1 MRLSIKAKQVAG
13 VTTIVGL
20 SVVVLSGVYLSSLAR
35 VQLEE
40 SQKRG
45 DLLAG
50 AIYQRAHAVIA
61 ESSDGQDPV
70 EALSADSGL
79 RSILEASA
87 YSKHVTYAAIVDTE
101 GTAIAHSDADMAG
114 HPVPSYES
122 LSSLL
127 SQGPIAKIRAIYAP
141 GGRTFEIRQPLLL
154 GATEFGSI
162 RIGVSTLLIRGEF
175 DDSLRS
181 ALYAVLAALG
191 GASLVATLLAQL
203 LLRPIHV
210 IRSGLTRLGRGEFG
224 VNVDLPR
231 DDEFGELGQFFN
243 TISARLSADRAH
255 SGSHPDLAPAVDQ
268 MEDAVAIVD
277 RKGTLLFA
285 NKAMRDTLPEDALNR
300 PLEDALPEEHPYRRI
315 VEDAADAHQPRGPLV
330 AMLTRP
336 VPGERM
342 IVATPIETADKR
354 TQAVIL
360 ISRNLEYLSQ
370 VQSTVNYSRKL
381 AALSRLS
388 AGVAHEVKNPLN
400 ATVIHLELLKEQL
413 AAASDGAPASAMDHV
428 GVIAAQMRRL
438 DEVVQG
444 FLRFIRPEDLKLER
458 VQPGVLIE
466 AIRPIVAAEAERHGI
481 ELRIEV
487 ANSLPDVRV
496 DSGMMQ
502 QALLNLALNACQAM
516 PGGGRLRLGASS
528 ASGKRVEIV
537 CEDTG
542 PGIKPE
548 HLDKIF
554 DLYFT
559 TKEKGSGIGL
569 SMVYRAVQL
578 HDGEIQVQSIWGRG
592 ATFRVLLPQASS
604 SGS

>member
-13 VTTIVGL
+13 VTTIVGVA
-20 SVVVLSGVYLSSLAR
+20 VVVLSGVYLSSLLQVR
-35 VQLEE
+35 LEE
-40 SQKRG
+40 SQVRG
-45 DLLAG
+45 ELLAN
-50 AIYQRAHAVIA
+50 AIGQRAIAVVA
-61 ESSDGQDPV
+61 ENGEGRDPV
-70 EALSADSGL
+70 EALRTDSGL

-87 YSKHVTYAAIVDTE
+87 YDKRVTYAAIFDVE
-101 GTAIAHSDADMAG
+101 GTVIASFPFLVDAPIRPYDDLASLLTQGAIAQ
-114 HPVPSYES
+114 
-122 LSSLL
+122 L
-127 SQGPIAKIRAIYAP
+127 RAIYTS
-141 GGRTFEIRQPLLL
+141 GGRTFEVRKPLLL
-154 GATEFGSI
+154 DAAEFGSI
-162 RIGVSTLLIRGEF
+162 RIGVSTLLIQGDF
-175 DDSLRS
+175 NKS
-181 ALYAVLAALG
+181 ARFVAVVVFGALAG
-191 GASLVATLLAQL
+191 TILVAMSLAQL

-243 TISARLSADRAH
+243 TVSARLSADRAH
-255 SGSHPDLAPAVDQ
+255 SASHSDLAPAMDQ
-268 MEDAVAIVD
+268 MEDAIAIVD
-277 RKGTLLFA
+277 RKGVLLFA
-285 NKAMRDTLPEDALNR
+285 NKAMRETLPENALNR
-300 PLEDALPEEHPYRRI
+300 PLEDALPDEHPYRKI
-315 VEDAADAHQPRGPLV
+315 VEDARTAHQPRGPLV
-330 AMLTRP
+330 AMLTQP
-336 VPGERM
+336 SPGERM
-342 IVATPIETADKR
+342 IVATPIEMSDKR
-354 TQAVIL
+354 ILAVIL

-370 VQSTVNYSRKL
+370 VQSTVSHSRKL

-413 AAASDGAPASAMDHV
+413 SARSSGAPASALDHV
-428 GVIAAQMRRL
+428 AIIAAQMRRL

-444 FLRFIRPEDLKLER
+444 FLRFIRPEDLKLDR

-466 AIRPIVAAEAERHGI
+466 AIRPIVSAEAERHGI
-481 ELRIEV
+481 ELRIEIG
-487 ANSLPDVRV
+487 NWLPDVRV

-516 PGGGRLRLGASS
+516 PNGGRLRLSAAV

-537 CEDTG
+537 CEDNG

-548 HLDKIF
+548 HLDRIF

-578 HDGEIQVQSIWGRG
+578 HDGEIQVQSIPGRG
-592 ATFRVLLPQASS
+592 TTFRVLLPQASS

>member
-61 ESSDGQDPV
+61 ESSDGKDPV

-114 HPVPSYES
+114 HTVPSYES

-127 SQGPIAKIRAIYAP
+127 AQGPIAKIRAIYAP

-154 GATEFGSI
+154 GAAEFGSI

-191 GASLVATLLAQL
+191 GAILVATLLAQL

-255 SGSHPDLAPAVDQ
+255 SGSHNDLAPAMDQ
-268 MEDAVAIVD
+268 LEDGIAIVD
-277 RKGTLLFA
+277 RKGGLLFA
-285 NKAMRDTLPEDALNR
+285 NRAMREVLPEDALNR
-300 PLEDALPEEHPYRRI
+300 RIEDVLPDDHPYRKI
-315 VEDAADAHQPRGPLV
+315 IEDATEARQQRGPLA
-330 AMLTRP
+330 AMLT
-336 VPGERM
+336 
-342 IVATPIETADKR
+342 K
-354 TQAVIL
+354 
-360 ISRNLEYLSQ
+360 
-370 VQSTVNYSRKL
+370 
-381 AALSRLS
+381 
-388 AGVAHEVKNPLN
+388 
-400 ATVIHLELLKEQL
+400 
-413 AAASDGAPASAMDHV
+413 PAS
-428 GVIAAQMRRL
+428 
-438 DEVVQG
+438 
-444 FLRFIRPEDLKLER
+444 
-458 VQPGVLIE
+458 
-466 AIRPIVAAEAERHGI
+466 
-481 ELRIEV
+481 
-487 ANSLPDVRV
+487 
-496 DSGMMQ
+496 
-502 QALLNLALNACQAM
+502 
-516 PGGGRLRLGASS
+516 
-528 ASGKRVEIV
+528 
-537 CEDTG
+537 
-542 PGIKPE
+542 
-548 HLDKIF
+548 
-554 DLYFT
+554 
-559 TKEKGSGIGL
+559 
-569 SMVYRAVQL
+569 
-578 HDGEIQVQSIWGRG
+578 GE
-592 ATFRVLLPQASS
+592 
-604 SGS
+604 

>member
-1 MRLSIKAKQVAG
+1 
-13 VTTIVGL
+13 
-20 SVVVLSGVYLSSLAR
+20 VLSGVYLSSLAR
-35 VQLEE
+35 IRLEE
-40 SQKRG
+40 SRARG
-45 DLLAG
+45 ELLAR
-50 AIYQRAHAVIA
+50 AIYQRARAVIA
-61 ESSDGQDPV
+61 EGANGQDPV
-70 EALSADSGL
+70 EALRADSGL

-87 YSKHVTYAAIVDTE
+87 YSKHVTYAAIVDVE
-101 GTAIAHSDADMAG
+101 GVAIAHSDADLAG
-114 HPVPSYES
+114 HPLPSHES

-127 SQGPIAKIRAIYAP
+127 EQGPTSQIRAIYAS
-141 GGRTFEIRQPLLL
+141 GGRTLEISQPLLL
-154 GATEFGSI
+154 GTAEFGSI
-162 RIGVSTLLIRGEF
+162 RIGISTLLIRSDF
-175 DDSLRS
+175 DASLQD
-181 ALYAVLAALG
+181 ALIAVLLALG
-191 GASLVATLLAQL
+191 GATVVAMLLAQL

-243 TISARLSADRAH
+243 TISARLSADRSQAATH
-255 SGSHPDLAPAVDQ
+255 SDLAPAMDQ

-277 RKGTLLFA
+277 RKGVILFA
-285 NKAMRDTLPEDALNR
+285 NKAMREMLPENALSR
-300 PLEDALPEEHPYRRI
+300 RIEDVLPVDHPYRKI
-315 VEDAADAHQPRGPLV
+315 VEDARTARQPRGPLV
-330 AMLTRP
+330 AMMTQP
-336 VPGERM
+336 TPGERL
-342 IVATPIETADKR
+342 IVATPVDASDKR
-354 TQAVIL
+354 VLAVVL

-370 VQSTVNYSRKL
+370 VQSTVSYSRKL

-413 AAASDGAPASAMDHV
+413 ASAGSGASSSAMDHV
-428 GVIAAQMRRL
+428 AIIAAQMRRL

-466 AIRPIVAAEAERHGI
+466 AIRPIVSAEAERHGI
-481 ELRIEV
+481 ELRIETPHG
-487 ANSLPDVRV
+487 LPDVRV

-516 PGGGRLRLGASS
+516 PNGGRLRLS
-528 ASGKRVEIV
+528 ASAAGQKRVEIV

-559 TKEKGSGIGL
+559 TKQGGSGIGL

-578 HDGEIQVQSIWGRG
+578 HDGEIQVQSIPGRG
-592 ATFRVLLPQASS
+592 TTFRVLLPQASS
-604 SGS
+604 SGP

>member
-1 MRLSIKAKQVAG
+1 VH
-13 VTTIVGL
+13 
-20 SVVVLSGVYLSSLAR
+20 
-35 VQLEE
+35 
-40 SQKRG
+40 
-45 DLLAG
+45 
-50 AIYQRAHAVIA
+50 AIYQRARAVLE
-61 ESSDGQDPV
+61 ESGEGQRPV
-70 EALSADSGL
+70 DALRTDSGL
-79 RSILEASA
+79 RSLLESSV

-101 GTAIAHSDADMAG
+101 GFAIAHSDTELVGDAM
-114 HPVPSYES
+114 PSYDS

-127 SQGPIAKIRAIYAP
+127 DEGPIAEIRAIYVP
-141 GGRTFEIRQPLLL
+141 GGRTFEIREPLLL
-154 GATEFGSI
+154 GPKEFGSI
-162 RIGVSTLLIRGEF
+162 RIGLSTLLIRSDF
-175 DDSLRS
+175 YASLRETS
-181 ALYAVLAALG
+181 YVLLVALG
-191 GASLVATLLAQL
+191 GASLVAMLLAQL

-224 VNVDLPR
+224 VNVDVPR

-255 SGSHPDLAPAVDQ
+255 SGSHNDLAPAMDQ
-268 MEDAVAIVD
+268 MEDGVAIVD
-277 RKGTLLFA
+277 RKGVLLFA
-285 NKAMRDTLPEDALNR
+285 NKAMRDALPENALNR
-300 PLEDALPEEHPYRRI
+300 ALEDVLPDDHPYRKV
-315 VEDAADAHQPRGPLV
+315 VEDATTSRQPRGPLV
-330 AMLTRP
+330 AMLTQP
-336 VPGERM
+336 PGERM
-342 IVATPIETADKR
+342 IVATPIESSDKR
-354 TQAVIL
+354 VLAVVL

-413 AAASDGAPASAMDHV
+413 AAASSGAPASAMDHV

-458 VQPGVLIE
+458 VQPGVLID
-466 AIRPIVAAEAERHGI
+466 AIRPIVSAEAERHGI
-481 ELRIEV
+481 ELRIDL
-487 ANSLPDVRV
+487 ANGLPDVRV

-537 CEDTG
+537 CEDSG

-548 HLDKIF
+548 HLGKIF

-559 TKEKGSGIGL
+559 TKETGSGIGL

-578 HDGEIQVQSIWGRG
+578 HDGEIQVQSIPGRG

-604 SGS
+604 SGP

>member
-20 SVVVLSGVYLSSLAR
+20 SVVVLSGVYLSWLAR
-35 VQLEE
+35 VRLEE
-40 SQKRG
+40 SQVRG

-61 ESSDGQDPV
+61 ESTEGRDPV
-70 EALSADSGL
+70 DALRSDSGL

-101 GTAIAHSDADMAG
+101 GTAIAHSDADMVG
-114 HPVPSYES
+114 HAVPSYEN

-127 SQGPIAKIRAIYAP
+127 SQGPIAKIRAIYAA

-154 GATEFGSI
+154 GAQEFGSI
-162 RIGVSTLLIRGEF
+162 RIGISTLLIRSDF
-175 DDSLRS
+175 DESLQG
-181 ALYAVLAALG
+181 ALIAVLVALG
-191 GASLVATLLAQL
+191 GASLVAMLLAQL

-231 DDEFGELGQFFN
+231 DDEFGELGQFLN
-243 TISARLSADRAH
+243 TVSARLSADRAQSASH
-255 SGSHPDLAPAVDQ
+255 SDLAPAMDQ

-277 RKGTLLFA
+277 RKGVLLFA
-285 NKAMRDTLPEDALNR
+285 NKAMLETLPENALNR
-300 PLEDALPEEHPYRRI
+300 RLEDALPDEHPYRKV
-315 VEDAADAHQPRGPLV
+315 VEDARTAGQPRGPLV
-330 AMLTRP
+330 AVLAQP
-336 VPGERM
+336 SPGERM

-354 TQAVIL
+354 ILAVIL

-413 AAASDGAPASAMDHV
+413 SAPSSGAPASAMDHV
-428 GVIAAQMRRL
+428 AIIAAQMRRL

-444 FLRFIRPEDLKLER
+444 FLRFIRPEDLKFER
-458 VQPGVLIE
+458 VQPAVLID
-466 AIRPIVAAEAERHGI
+466 AIRPIVSAEAERHGI
-481 ELRIEV
+481 ELRIE
-487 ANSLPDVRV
+487 ATNGLPDVRV
-496 DSGMMQ
+496 DSGMIQ

-528 ASGKRVEIV
+528 ASGRRVEIV

-548 HLDKIF
+548 HLDRIF

-559 TKEKGSGIGL
+559 TKETGSGIGL

-578 HDGEIQVQSIWGRG
+578 HDGEIQVQSILGHG
-592 ATFRVLLPQASS
+592 TTFRVLLPQASS

>member
-13 VTTIVGL
+13 VTTIVGVA
-20 SVVVLSGVYLSSLAR
+20 VVVLSGVYLSSLLQVR
-35 VQLEE
+35 LEE
-40 SQKRG
+40 SQVRG
-45 DLLAG
+45 ELLAN
-50 AIYQRAHAVIA
+50 AIGQRAIAVVA
-61 ESSDGQDPV
+61 ENGEGRDPV
-70 EALSADSGL
+70 EALRTDSGL

-87 YSKHVTYAAIVDTE
+87 YDKRVTYAAIFDVE
-101 GTAIAHSDADMAG
+101 GTVIASFPFLVDAPIRPYDDLASLLTQGAIAQ
-114 HPVPSYES
+114 
-122 LSSLL
+122 L
-127 SQGPIAKIRAIYAP
+127 RAIYTS
-141 GGRTFEIRQPLLL
+141 GGRTFEVRKPLLL
-154 GATEFGSI
+154 DAAEFGSI
-162 RIGVSTLLIRGEF
+162 RIGVSTLLIQGDF
-175 DDSLRS
+175 NKS
-181 ALYAVLAALG
+181 ARFVAVVVFGALAG
-191 GASLVATLLAQL
+191 TILVAMSLAQL

-243 TISARLSADRAH
+243 TVSARLSADRAH
-255 SGSHPDLAPAVDQ
+255 SASHSDLAPAMDQ
-268 MEDAVAIVD
+268 MEDAIAIVD
-277 RKGTLLFA
+277 RKGVLLFA
-285 NKAMRDTLPEDALNR
+285 NKAMRETLPENALNR
-300 PLEDALPEEHPYRRI
+300 PLEDALPDEHPYRKI
-315 VEDAADAHQPRGPLV
+315 VEDARTAHQPRGPLV
-330 AMLTRP
+330 AMLTQP
-336 VPGERM
+336 SPGERM
-342 IVATPIETADKR
+342 IVATPIEMSDKR
-354 TQAVIL
+354 ILAVIL

-370 VQSTVNYSRKL
+370 VQSTVSYSRKL

-413 AAASDGAPASAMDHV
+413 SARSSGAPASALDHV
-428 GVIAAQMRRL
+428 AIIAAQMRRL

-444 FLRFIRPEDLKLER
+444 FLRFIRPEDLKLDR

-466 AIRPIVAAEAERHGI
+466 AIRPIVSAEAERHGI
-481 ELRIEV
+481 ELRIEIG
-487 ANSLPDVRV
+487 NWLPDVRV

-516 PGGGRLRLGASS
+516 PNGGRLRLSASV

-537 CEDTG
+537 CEDNG

-548 HLDKIF
+548 HLDRIF

-578 HDGEIQVQSIWGRG
+578 HDGEIQVQSIPGRG
-592 ATFRVLLPQASS
+592 TTFRVLLPQASS

>member
-20 SVVVLSGVYLSSLAR
+20 AVVVLSAVYLSSLAR
-35 VQLEE
+35 IRLEE
-40 SQKRG
+40 SQARG
-45 DLLAG
+45 DLLAN
-50 AIYQRAHAVIA
+50 AIYQRARAAIA
-61 ESSDGQDPV
+61 EGTNGQDPA
-70 EALSADSGL
+70 EALRTDSGL

-87 YSKHVTYAAIVDTE
+87 YSKHVTYAAIVDVD
-101 GTAIAHSDADMAG
+101 GNAIAHSDADQVG
-114 HPVPSYES
+114 HPISSYES
-122 LSSLL
+122 LNSLL
-127 SQGPIAKIRAIYAP
+127 AQGPTSQIRAIYAS
-141 GGRTFEIRQPLLL
+141 GGRTLEIRQPLLL
-154 GATEFGSI
+154 GAAEFGSI
-162 RIGVSTLLIRGEF
+162 RIGISTLLIRSDF
-175 DDSLRS
+175 DRSLQD
-181 ALYAVLAALG
+181 ALIAVLAALG
-191 GASLVATLLAQL
+191 GATVVAMLLAQL

-243 TISARLSADRAH
+243 TISARLSADRTQSA
-255 SGSHPDLAPAVDQ
+255 SQSDLAPAMDQ
-268 MEDAVAIVD
+268 MEDAVAVVD
-277 RKGTLLFA
+277 RKGVILFA
-285 NKAMRDTLPEDALNR
+285 NKAMRETLPENAVNR
-300 PLEDALPEEHPYRRI
+300 RIEDALPVDHPYRKI
-315 VEDAADAHQPRGPLV
+315 VEDARTARQPRGPLV
-330 AMLTRP
+330 AMMAQP
-336 VPGERM
+336 SPGERM
-342 IVATPIETADKR
+342 IVATPIETSDKR
-354 TQAVIL
+354 ILAVIL
-360 ISRNLEYLSQ
+360 ISRNLQYLSQ
-370 VQSTVNYSRKL
+370 VQSTVSYSRKL
-381 AALSRLS
+381 TALSRLS

-413 AAASDGAPASAMDHV
+413 SGAPASAMDHV
-428 GVIAAQMRRL
+428 AIIAAQMRRL

-444 FLRFIRPEDLKLER
+444 FLRFIRPEDLKLDR

-466 AIRPIVAAEAERHGI
+466 AIRPIVSAEAERHGI
-481 ELRIEV
+481 ELRIDV
-487 ANSLPDVRV
+487 PHGLPDVRV

-516 PGGGRLRLGASS
+516 PDGGRLRLGAAA
-528 ASGKRVEIV
+528 ASQKRVEIV

-559 TKEKGSGIGL
+559 TKQGGSGIGL

-578 HDGEIQVQSIWGRG
+578 HDGEIQVQSIPGRG
-592 ATFRVLLPQASS
+592 TTFRVLLPQASS

>member
-13 VTTIVGL
+13 VTTIVGVA
-20 SVVVLSGVYLSSLAR
+20 VVVLSGVYLSSLLQVR
-35 VQLEE
+35 LEE
-40 SQKRG
+40 SQVRG
-45 DLLAG
+45 ELLAN
-50 AIYQRAHAVIA
+50 AIGQRAIAVVA
-61 ESSDGQDPV
+61 ENGEGRDPV
-70 EALSADSGL
+70 EALRTDSGL

-87 YSKHVTYAAIVDTE
+87 YDKRVTYAAIFDVE
-101 GTAIAHSDADMAG
+101 GTVIASFPFLVDAPIRPYDDLASLLTQGAIAQ
-114 HPVPSYES
+114 
-122 LSSLL
+122 L
-127 SQGPIAKIRAIYAP
+127 RAIYTS
-141 GGRTFEIRQPLLL
+141 GGRTFEVRKPLLL
-154 GATEFGSI
+154 DAAEFGSI
-162 RIGVSTLLIRGEF
+162 RIGVSTLLIQGDF
-175 DDSLRS
+175 NKS
-181 ALYAVLAALG
+181 ARFVAVVVFGALAG
-191 GASLVATLLAQL
+191 TILVAMSLAQL

-243 TISARLSADRAH
+243 TVSARLSADRAH
-255 SGSHPDLAPAVDQ
+255 SASHSDLAPAMDQ
-268 MEDAVAIVD
+268 MEDAIAIVD
-277 RKGTLLFA
+277 RKGVLLFA
-285 NKAMRDTLPEDALNR
+285 NKAMRETLPENALNR
-300 PLEDALPEEHPYRRI
+300 PLEDALPDEHPYRKI
-315 VEDAADAHQPRGPLV
+315 VEDARTAHQPRGPLV
-330 AMLTRP
+330 AMLTQP
-336 VPGERM
+336 SPGERM
-342 IVATPIETADKR
+342 IVATPIEMSDKR
-354 TQAVIL
+354 ILAVIL

-370 VQSTVNYSRKL
+370 VQSTVSYSRKL

-413 AAASDGAPASAMDHV
+413 SARSSGAPASALDHV
-428 GVIAAQMRRL
+428 AIIAAQMRRL

-444 FLRFIRPEDLKLER
+444 FLRFIRPEDLKLDR

-466 AIRPIVAAEAERHGI
+466 AIRPIVSAEAERHGI
-481 ELRIEV
+481 ELRIEIG
-487 ANSLPDVRV
+487 NWLPDVRV

-516 PGGGRLRLGASS
+516 PNGGRLRLSAAV

-537 CEDTG
+537 CEDNG

-548 HLDKIF
+548 HLDRIF

-578 HDGEIQVQSIWGRG
+578 HDGEIQVQSIPGRG
-592 ATFRVLLPQASS
+592 TTFRVLLPQASS

>member
-1 MRLSIKAKQVAG
+1 MRVSIKAKQVAG

-20 SVVVLSGVYLSSLAR
+20 AVAVLSGVYLSALAR
-35 VQLEE
+35 IQLEE

-50 AIYQRAHAVIA
+50 AIYQRAFAVIE
-61 ESSDGQDPV
+61 ESGEGRNPDEV
-70 EALSADSGL
+70 LRTDSGL
-79 RSILEASA
+79 RSILEASY
-87 YSKHVTYAAIVDTE
+87 YSKHVTYGAIVDTE
-101 GTAIAHSDADMAG
+101 GVAIAHSDPDLVG
-114 HPVPSYES
+114 HAMPSYES

-127 SQGPIAKIRAIYAP
+127 DEGPIAKFRAIYAP
-141 GGRTFEIRQPLLL
+141 GGRTFEIRKPLSL
-154 GATEFGSI
+154 GPTDFGSI
-162 RIGVSTLLIRGEF
+162 RIGVSTLLIRDE
-175 DDSLRS
+175 
-181 ALYAVLAALG
+181 LYKSIRDASSVVLLALG
-191 GASLVATLLAQL
+191 GASLVAMLLAQL

-255 SGSHPDLAPAVDQ
+255 PGSHNDLAPAMDQ
-268 MEDAVAIVD
+268 MEDGVAIVD
-277 RKGTLLFA
+277 RKGVLLFA
-285 NKAMRDTLPEDALNR
+285 NKAMRDALPENALNR
-300 PLEDALPEEHPYRRI
+300 ALEDVLPDNHPYRKV
-315 VEDAADAHQPRGPLV
+315 VEDATTARQPRGPLV
-330 AMLTRP
+330 AVLTQP
-336 VPGERM
+336 APGERM
-342 IVATPIETADKR
+342 IVATPIEADKR
-354 TQAVIL
+354 VLAVIL

-413 AAASDGAPASAMDHV
+413 AAASSGAPSSAMDHV
-428 GVIAAQMRRL
+428 GVISAQMRRL

-458 VQPGVLIE
+458 VQAGVLID
-466 AIRPIVAAEAERHGI
+466 AIRPIVSAEAERHGI

-487 ANSLPDVRV
+487 AHGLPDVRV

-516 PGGGRLRLGASS
+516 PGGGRLRLGASA
-528 ASGKRVEIV
+528 ASGKRLEIV

-559 TKEKGSGIGL
+559 TKERGSGIGL

-578 HDGEIQVQSIWGRG
+578 HDGEIQVQSIPGRG

-604 SGS
+604 SGP

>member
-13 VTTIVGL
+13 VTIIVAAA
-20 SVVVLSGVYLSSLAR
+20 VVVTSGVYLSSLAKVR
-35 VQLEE
+35 LEE
-40 SQKRG
+40 SQVRG
-45 DLLAG
+45 ALLAG
-50 AIYQRAHAVIA
+50 AIYQRAHAVVDENA
-61 ESSDGQDPV
+61 EGRDPE
-70 EALSADSGL
+70 EALRNDSGL
-79 RSILEASA
+79 RSILESSA
-87 YSKHVTYAAIVDTE
+87 YDKRVTYAAIVDVA
-101 GTAIAHSDADMAG
+101 GNAIAHSDADLVG
-114 HPVPSYES
+114 HPVPSYER

-127 SQGPIAKIRAIYAP
+127 EQGPLAQIRAIYAS
-141 GGRTFEIRQPLLL
+141 GGRTFEIREPLLL
-154 GATEFGSI
+154 GAAEFGSI
-162 RIGVSTLLIRGEF
+162 RIGVSTLLIWNDFEK
-175 DDSLRS
+175 SLRYT
-181 ALYAVLAALG
+181 AIVLAGAIG
-191 GASLVATLLAQL
+191 GAILVSMLLTQVL
-203 LLRPIHV
+203 MRPIHL
-210 IRSGLTRLGRGEFG
+210 IRTGLTRLGRGEFG

-243 TISARLSADRAH
+243 TVSARLSADRAQ
-255 SGSHPDLAPAVDQ
+255 SSSHNDLAPAMDQ
-268 MEDAVAIVD
+268 LEDGIAIVD
-277 RKGTLLFA
+277 RKGVLLFA
-285 NKAMRDTLPEDALNR
+285 NRAMREALPEHTLNR
-300 PLEDALPEEHPYRRI
+300 RIEDALPDEHPYRKI
-315 VEDAADAHQPRGPLV
+315 IEDATIARQPRGPLV

-336 VPGERM
+336 APGERM

-354 TQAVIL
+354 VMAVIL

-413 AAASDGAPASAMDHV
+413 AATGHGAPASAMDHV
-428 GVIAAQMRRL
+428 AVIGAQMRRL

-458 VQPGVLIE
+458 VQPGVLID
-466 AIRPIVAAEAERHGI
+466 AIRPIVSAEAERHGI
-481 ELRIEV
+481 ELRIEI

-516 PGGGRLRLGASS
+516 PDGGRLRLGASS

-548 HLDKIF
+548 HLDRIF

-559 TKEKGSGIGL
+559 TKQSGSGIGL

-578 HDGEIQVQSIWGRG
+578 HDGEIQVQSIPGHG
-592 ATFRVLLPQASS
+592 TTFRVLLPQASS
-604 SGS
+604 SAS

>member
-13 VTTIVGL
+13 VTSIVGL
-20 SVVVLSGVYLSSLAR
+20 AVVVLSGVYLSSVAR
-35 VQLEE
+35 VRLEE
-40 SQKRG
+40 SQVRG

-61 ESSDGQDPV
+61 ESANDRDPA
-70 EALSADSGL
+70 EALRTDSGL

-87 YSKHVTYAAIVDTE
+87 YSKHVTYATIVDVE
-101 GTAIAHSDADMAG
+101 GTAIAHSDADLVG
-114 HPVPSYES
+114 HPVPSYET

-127 SQGPIAKIRAIYAP
+127 SQGPASQIRAIYAS

-154 GATEFGSI
+154 GTVEFGSI
-162 RIGVSTLLIRGEF
+162 RIGISTLLIRSDF
-175 DDSLRS
+175 DAS
-181 ALYAVLAALG
+181 AQSAFIVVLVALG
-191 GASLVATLLAQL
+191 GASLVAMLLAQL

-243 TISARLSADRAH
+243 TVSARLSADRAH
-255 SGSHPDLAPAVDQ
+255 SASQTDLAPAIDQ

-277 RKGTLLFA
+277 RKGVLLFA
-285 NKAMRDTLPEDALNR
+285 NRAMRETLPENALNR
-300 PLEDALPEEHPYRRI
+300 RLDEALPDEHPYRKI
-315 VEDAADAHQPRGPLV
+315 VDDARTARQPRGPLV
-330 AMLTRP
+330 AMLRQP
-336 VPGERM
+336 SPGERM

-354 TQAVIL
+354 ILAVIL
-360 ISRNLEYLSQ
+360 ISRNMEYLSH
-370 VQSTVNYSRKL
+370 VQSTVSYSRKL

-413 AAASDGAPASAMDHV
+413 SAATHGASASAMDHV
-428 GVIAAQMRRL
+428 AIIAAQMRRL

-458 VQPGVLIE
+458 VQPGVLID
-466 AIRPIVAAEAERHGI
+466 AIRPIVSAEAERHGI
-481 ELRIEV
+481 DLRIEI
-487 ANSLPDVRV
+487 ANGLPDVRV
-496 DSGMMQ
+496 DSGMIQ

-516 PGGGRLRLGASS
+516 PGGGRLRLGAS
-528 ASGKRVEIV
+528 AAGGKRVEIV

-559 TKEKGSGIGL
+559 TKESGSGIGL

-578 HDGEIQVQSIWGRG
+578 HDGEIQVQSIPGRG
-592 ATFRVLLPQASS
+592 ATFRVLLPHASA
-604 SGS
+604 SGP